1 MTSGA
6 REDAADAAEDAGVRR
21 AVGDVT
27 DVVVHSTINW
37 NVGNPDGDE
46 NTATDDNNLKSN
58 DTGDVTL
65 LTLPKSD

>member
-1 MTSGA
+1 MNSGA

-37 NVGNPDGDE
+37 NVGNPDGD
-46 NTATDDNNLKSN
+46 
-58 DTGDVTL
+58 
-65 LTLPKSD
+65 